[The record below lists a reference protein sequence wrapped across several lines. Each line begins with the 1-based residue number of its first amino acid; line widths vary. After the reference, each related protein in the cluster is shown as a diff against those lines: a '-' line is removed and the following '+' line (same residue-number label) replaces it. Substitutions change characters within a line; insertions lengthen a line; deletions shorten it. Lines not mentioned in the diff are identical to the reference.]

1 MDNKTNFDEIRR
13 VALKLADMEGIPEL
27 TKDFLISLV
36 ASETSLVNY
45 MQGFATLSILS
56 PTFGEVVERTMENA
70 MKNYLLMVIENKLGG
85 KR

>member
-13 VALKLADMEGIPEL
+13 VALKLADMEGIPEI

-45 MQGFATLSILS
+45 MQGFTTLAILS
-56 PTFGEVVERTMENA
+56 PTFSEVVDRTMETA